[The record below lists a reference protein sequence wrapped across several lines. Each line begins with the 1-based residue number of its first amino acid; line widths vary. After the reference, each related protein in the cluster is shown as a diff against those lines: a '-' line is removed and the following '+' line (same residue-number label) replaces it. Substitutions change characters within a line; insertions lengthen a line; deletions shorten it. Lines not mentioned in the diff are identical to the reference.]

1 MQQMMMADGGVDDD
15 AADGGFG
22 DDAADGDD
30 DTIGVMVVRGIDG
43 CQDGI
48 DAAVGASS
56 DVVVV
61 DLPSSFGDHE
71 YEYDDDD
78 DKMIR

>member
-1 MQQMMMADGGVDDD
+1 MNDSECDSDEVVVEAL
-15 AADGGFG
+15 AAVL
-22 DDAADGDD
+22 
-30 DTIGVMVVRGIDG
+30 TSRVLIG

-71 YEYDDDD
+71 YDDDD
-78 DKMIR
+78 DSV

>member
-1 MQQMMMADGGVDDD
+1 MMKSPLLAWLRGCGGGL
-15 AADGGFG
+15 AAVL
-22 DDAADGDD
+22 
-30 DTIGVMVVRGIDG
+30 TSRVLIG

-71 YEYDDDD
+71 YEYEYDDD
-78 DKMIR
+78 DKMMMMMIR

>member
-1 MQQMMMADGGVDDD
+1 MCRFQHS
-15 AADGGFG
+15 
-22 DDAADGDD
+22 
-30 DTIGVMVVRGIDG
+30 
-43 CQDGI
+43 
-48 DAAVGASS
+48 VGASS

-71 YEYDDDD
+71 YDDDDDD

>member
-1 MQQMMMADGGVDDD
+1 MMMKSPLLAWSRV
-15 AADGGFG
+15 
-22 DDAADGDD
+22 
-30 DTIGVMVVRGIDG
+30 TSRVLIG

-71 YEYDDDD
+71 YQYEYDDDD
-78 DKMIR
+78 DDDDDDDSV